1 MRQRFVNHYKNSSRR
16 NIIISIVVFFVV
28 FFCFQIAVSS
38 LSKQTD
44 QEEIKTLEAAI
55 SRDITQCY
63 AVEGSYPESLDY
75 LKKNYGLHYDED
87 RYFVAYQPL
96 GSNILPEV
104 TVIRRG
110 GSK

>member
-1 MRQRFVNHYKNSSRR
+1 MRQRFVNHYKNSHQR

-28 FFCFQIAVSS
+28 FFCFQTALSS
-38 LSKQTD
+38 LSRQT
-44 QEEIKTLEAAI
+44 EEEEMQTLKNAI

-63 AVEGSYPESLDY
+63 AVEGSYPQSLDY
-75 LKKNYGLHYDED
+75 LKKNYGLHYDEN
-87 RYFVAYQPL
+87 RYFVDYQPL

-104 TVIRRG
+104 TIIRRG

>member
-1 MRQRFVNHYKNSSRR
+1 MRQRFLNHYKNSSRR

-28 FFCFQIAVSS
+28 FFCFQMAVSA

-44 QEEIKTLEAAI
+44 QEEMNTLEAAI

>member
-1 MRQRFVNHYKNSSRR
+1 MRQRFLNHYKNSSRR

-28 FFCFQIAVSS
+28 FFCFQIAVSA

-44 QEEIKTLEAAI
+44 QEEMKTLEAAI